1 MKYHD
6 LVHSLAK
13 KQTISLS
20 NPMKIA
26 KETIDISPY
35 QFHDLVDVAAF
46 TRILENFFKA
56 TLIPNGLV
64 ATDGQI
70 LCQSG
75 WENACSQFH
84 RVHQQTAKHCV
95 DSNLELMQGLKHGET
110 CGKLCGNGLLDY
122 ATPIEIEGKQ
132 IATLFLGQI
141 LHSPPNL
148 DFFRKQAKQ
157 FGFDEAEYIESIRN
171 IPIVDKAH
179 IDSLMACIVDMAQ
192 MLALNGLTI
201 LRQTQMEQDISKHK
215 ERQIQLEDILDSS
228 PVAIGWSNSV
238 SHKIEYVN
246 RSFQQLFGYTLND
259 IPDLNSWYKL
269 AYPNKEFREN
279 VIFPW
284 YQKVAL
290 AKQTGVKPPDLE
302 ATITCKDGSTR
313 RVLIHVSWVGQR
325 RLINFSDITEHW
337 LTEQRMQA
345 HDAMLEMVA
354 TGKSLTTILDAI
366 VNQIQSEDKEYL
378 CNILLL
384 DGEGKHLLVNASSP
398 DLPDFFIQ
406 AINGKEV
413 GYCST
418 SAYLEERIITED
430 VLNHESWK
438 PYSHIAK
445 QAGIQACW
453 SEPII
458 NSRGKILGTFSIY
471 RHKKAIPSQR
481 DIELM
486 IFAANLASIAIES
499 HQTHQELERR
509 AYYDYLTKLSN
520 RRYFLKLAN
529 NELIRLSRYGN
540 KLSVLMMDVDHFKQV
555 NDTYGHNVG
564 DIVLRELAHVATNT
578 LRNVDILGRIGG
590 EEFAILLPETSEE
603 QAIETAERLR
613 ETLACIEIPTP
624 KGHALH
630 FTVSLGITSVVA
642 NTKDKELNIDVLLN
656 QADKALYKAKNNG
669 RNQVCVFATDTT
681 SDTI

>member
-1 MKYHD
+1 
-6 LVHSLAK
+6 
-13 KQTISLS
+13 
-20 NPMKIA
+20 MKIA

-384 DGEGKHLLVNASSP
+384 DEEGKHLLVNASSP

-430 VLNHESWK
+430 VLIHESWK

-486 IFAANLASIAIES
+486 TFAANLASIAIES